1 MFRKINIYKSIF
13 TMINAYDIIKGWKGC
28 EKMKIS
34 YSKLFGI
41 LEQRNITKTELRENI
56 KVSTATLAKLSKNEP
71 IAMKVIE
78 DICNFLNCQPG
89 DIMEMEK
96 EVDKTTLLYRLQ
108 EEKQIRLKGGI
119 YHQTQ
124 VKLAYNSNHMEGSK
138 LTEDQ
143 TRYIYETNTIGLEK
157 EPANIDDIIETVNHF
172 QCFDYILDCAED
184 VLTENVIKKI
194 HQILKSNT
202 SDSRLEW
209 FNVGDYKQRSNMVGD
224 SKTTPP
230 SRVKKEMQR
239 LLFEYQQK
247 ETVTFEDI
255 VEFHYH
261 FEKIHPFQDGN
272 GRVGRL
278 IIFKECLKYNII
290 PFIVD
295 ERHKLYYYR
304 GLKEFENER
313 GYLIDTCLSAQDMY
327 IELLKYFTE
336 E

>member
-28 EKMKIS
+28 EKIKIS

-157 EPANIDDIIETVNHF
+157 EPANIDDILETVNHF

-261 FEKIHPFQDGN
+261 FEKIHPFQNGN

-278 IIFKECLKYNII
+278 IIFKECLKYSII

-327 IELLKYFTE
+327 SELLEYFAE

>member
-1 MFRKINIYKSIF
+1 MKKL
-13 TMINAYDIIKGWKGC
+13 
-28 EKMKIS
+28 KIS
-34 YSKLFGI
+34 YNKLFEI
-41 LEQRNITKTELRENI
+41 LEQRNITKTKLRENI
-56 KVSTATLAKLSKNEP
+56 KISTATLAKLSKNEA

-96 EVDKTTLLYRLQ
+96 EIDKTTLLYRLR
-108 EEKQIRLKGGI
+108 EEKQIKLKGGI

-143 TRYIYETNTIGLEK
+143 TRNIYETNTIGLDK
-157 EPANIDDIIETVNHF
+157 EPANVDDIIETVNHF

-184 VLTENVIKKI
+184 VLTENMIKKI

-230 SRVKKEMQR
+230 GRVKKDMQR

-247 ETVTFEDI
+247 ETITFEDI

-272 GRVGRL
+272 GRAGRL
-278 IIFKECLKYNII
+278 ITFKECLKHNII
-290 PFIVD
+290 PFIID

-313 GYLIDTCLSAQDMY
+313 GYLIDTCLSAQDTY
-327 IELLKYFTE
+327 RELLEYFDLME
-336 E
+336 LDIIKK

>member
-278 IIFKECLKYNII
+278 IIFKECLKYNIT

>member
-1 MFRKINIYKSIF
+1 
-13 TMINAYDIIKGWKGC
+13 
-28 EKMKIS
+28 MKIS
-34 YSKLFGI
+34 YNKLFDI
-41 LEQRNITKTELRENI
+41 LEQRNISKTELRENI
-56 KVSTATLAKLSKNEP
+56 KISTATLAKLSKNELV
-71 IAMKVIE
+71 AMKVIE

-89 DIMEMEK
+89 DIMGMEK
-96 EVDKTTLLYRLQ
+96 EVDKTILLYRLQ

-143 TRYIYETNTIGLEK
+143 TRYIYETNTIGLGK

-184 VLTENVIKKI
+184 MLTENIIKKI

-209 FNVGDYKQRSNMVGD
+209 FNAGDYKQRSNMVGG

-230 SRVKKEMQR
+230 SRVKKEMQQ

-327 IELLKYFTE
+327 SELLEYFTE
-336 E
+336 K

>member
-1 MFRKINIYKSIF
+1 
-13 TMINAYDIIKGWKGC
+13 
-28 EKMKIS
+28 MKIS
-34 YSKLFGI
+34 YNKLFNI

-56 KVSTATLAKLSKNEP
+56 RISTATLAKLSKNELV
-71 IAMKVIE
+71 AMKVIE

-96 EVDKTTLLYRLQ
+96 EIDKTTLLYRLQ

-172 QCFDYILDCAED
+172 QCFDYILGCAED
-184 VLTENVIKKI
+184 VLTESIIKKI
-194 HQILKSNT
+194 HRILKSNT

-230 SRVKKEMQR
+230 GRVKKEMQQ
-239 LLFEYQQK
+239 LLFKYQQM

-278 IIFKECLKYNII
+278 IIFKECLKYNIT
-290 PFIVD
+290 PFIID

-327 IELLKYFTE
+327 IELLEYFTE